1 MVDRLVRSFHKYQLD
16 MDKLERLLRLCWQH
30 KDNSYHKY
38 HIQHIYSDILNNI
51 QQQDPSS
58 EMDKNRRL
66 SC

>member
-16 MDKLERLLRLCWQH
+16 MDKLERLIRLCYQH
-30 KDNSYHKY
+30 KDHSHHKY

-58 EMDKNRRL
+58 EMDKIQRL
-66 SC
+66 KR